1 MWKIWVVPRSGIRK
15 DTNKCKMDLNIPLGP
30 SFCQMKTFQEFRE
43 QTSEVVQQQRRER
56 EMLAKQASQ
65 QRTNSAMELVR
76 AKEVE
81 TEAEAENQELIDK
94 VTDRVEKRIRNQFK
108 SEAVMNPLNRRNFDS
123 EQRQELDKEREF
135 RDERRKIR
143 GQFQQ
148 AARQQQKQM
157 QNEEAYDAD
166 MRRNASVTKTGGRTI
181 GKDRLNRPD
190 PSTGSGTRGTPKRMK
205 AVGGGKQEPVYYKGS
220 KTAGTPKGSNV
231 SQQPTKPIGSDT
243 EGMSTKE
250 KLKAQQ
256 QKARA
261 ERLAAAGR
269 APKTSKEKEKAGS
282 SLMSKAAGKP
292 KPKVDPNY
300 KPAKASGMSRAERTA
315 MTQKGERMLSNIM
328 KDQETAK
335 YKQETGVAPDKKG
348 KMKISGR
355 VAQRMK
361 S

>member
-1 MWKIWVVPRSGIRK
+1 
-15 DTNKCKMDLNIPLGP
+15 
-30 SFCQMKTFQEFRE
+30 MKTFQQFRE

-76 AKEVE
+76 AKEAE

-94 VTDRVEKRIRNQFK
+94 VTDRVERRIRDQLK

-123 EQRQELDKEREF
+123 EQRQEMDKEREF

-148 AARQQQKQM
+148 AAKQQQKQM
-157 QNEEAYDAD
+157 QSEEAYDAD
-166 MRRNASVTKTGGRTI
+166 MRRNATVKKTGPDGLIGR
-181 GKDRLNRPD
+181 DRKQPAGM
-190 PSTGSGTRGTPKRMK
+190 SKRMK
-205 AVGGGKQEPVYYKGS
+205 AVGGGKQEPVDYKPGGRNKGAGEQRGS
-220 KTAGTPKGSNV
+220 STTF
-231 SQQPTKPIGSDT
+231 QPTKKIGADT

-261 ERLAAAGR
+261 ERLAAAGK

-282 SLMSKAAGKP
+282 SLMSKAAGKA

-300 KPAKASGMSRAERTA
+300 KPAKASGMTRAERTA

-328 KDQETAK
+328 RDQETAK

-348 KMKISGR
+348 KMKIAGR
-355 VAQRMK
+355 VNQRMK